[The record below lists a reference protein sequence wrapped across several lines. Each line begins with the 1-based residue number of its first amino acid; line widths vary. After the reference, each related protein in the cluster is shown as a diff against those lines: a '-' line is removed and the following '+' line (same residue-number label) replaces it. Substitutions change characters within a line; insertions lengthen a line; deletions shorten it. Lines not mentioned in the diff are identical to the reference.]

1 MAQLSSPGVSVTVV
15 DESFYTP
22 SAPGTVPLIIVASQE
37 NKQNAAGTG
46 TAVGTLKANAGKVY
60 LMTSQMDLGTTF
72 GIPFFQ
78 TDASNNPVHAGE
90 INEYGLQ
97 AAYSFLGV
105 SNRAYVVRADLNTS
119 QLQADAIEPTGAP
132 DNGTMWLDVANTS
145 FGIFEWN
152 SASATTTGGQS
163 FTKQTITVITD
174 VAQTTGA
181 SNYAP
186 LPSIGQVGDYVLVSV
201 TNLNKLWMKKYLTD
215 TAAGT
220 WVEVGSPAWKASWPT
235 AAGTVLSPTV
245 LSTGTSFTGYIP
257 QGTTRLSVISAV
269 TGSAVAVGQV
279 ISGSNVLANTRITA
293 VVNQAFT
300 GFISNGTSGVSGTV
314 LTALTGTPSL
324 GLVLSGGTITA
335 YTYIT
340 AQNTAIFTGTIVGTA
355 LTTSAPTGT
364 ITVGMV
370 LSGGTVSAGT
380 YIVSGSGS
388 SWVVNNS
395 QNTTATTGTT
405 WTVST
410 AQTAGTAGSPVSIT
424 GTSYT
429 IDDAPTAGTVN
440 GAITTGGDT
449 LVINGTTISGTNYA
463 NLATAINDA
472 GITGVTASELNGY
485 LQIYS
490 TGVNVVLSGTI
501 PALVGLSST
510 TYLAPKLQISAHTSV
525 PTYKTTENTGT
536 ANGNPT
542 GSIWVK
548 TTSVNQ
554 GADWII
560 KKYSSAAS
568 SWIEQPVRLFA
579 NNASALAA
587 LDSTGG
593 LKLAANTVYVK
604 YNDDEGATPYANFK
618 IYGYAGGGPTSVR
631 TSAFTATVP
640 ANNTYGF
647 TLQQSLPGT
656 GTLAQ
661 ASSVNYTLISGT
673 ATARAQT
680 FIAAVLAATNGDANV
695 AVVLNSDNSVTIT
708 HTAGGDIHFVDGG
721 NTPLAGLFTVGT
733 TANWYND
740 QPTAS
745 GSYIATLWRS
755 MNGTSAFAPASATAP
770 TTIPADGTLWYNS
783 VVDEVDLMIHDGSKW
798 VGYLNYN
805 QSSGGVGYGAD
816 RTDPAGPTVSA
827 TAPTTQSDGT
837 ALAHGDIWVDTS
849 DFDNY
854 PHIYKFNFL
863 TKKWVLVDNADQTTE
878 NGIVFHD
885 ARWTS
890 VGGDSVTAG
899 TGTPASISTLL
910 SSNFVDTDAPDPA
923 LYPKGMLLWNLR
935 RSGNNVLKFVKN
947 YIDVTERNTR
957 FGAGAGDAMTYYYP
971 HRWVSQASNQLD
983 GSGTFGRKSQR
994 SVVLNALNE
1003 LINSNQQIRDED
1015 SRQFNLLACPGYLE
1029 TLSTLIDLN
1038 TSRGETAF
1046 IVADTP
1052 ARLTPD
1058 ATSLS
1063 NWGQNVDGAAV
1074 DGELG
1079 LIAANAYAAVYYPW
1093 GYTTDL
1099 TGNNIVVPP
1108 SHIMLRT
1115 IALSDNVSY
1124 PWFAPAGVRR
1134 GGVTNASSVGYVDP
1148 LTGEFNTVAL
1158 NTGQR
1163 DTLAGVHV
1171 NPITY
1176 IAGTGLVAYG
1186 QKTRQLIA
1194 SSLDR
1199 INVARLVI
1207 YLRYQLNQI
1216 AKPYVFEPNDT
1227 QTRNEIK
1234 NQIES
1239 MLLELTGQ
1247 RALYDYIVVCDTSN
1261 NTPSR
1266 IDANELH
1273 VDIAIEPVKAVEF
1286 IYIPL
1291 RLENTGGVKAL
1302 G

>member
-1 MAQLSSPGVSVTVV
+1 
-15 DESFYTP
+15 
-22 SAPGTVPLIIVASQE
+22 
-37 NKQNAAGTG
+37 
-46 TAVGTLKANAGKVY
+46 
-60 LMTSQMDLGTTF
+60 
-72 GIPFFQ
+72 
-78 TDASNNPVHAGE
+78 
-90 INEYGLQ
+90 
-97 AAYSFLGV
+97 
-105 SNRAYVVRADLNTS
+105 
-119 QLQADAIEPTGAP
+119 
-132 DNGTMWLDVANTS
+132 
-145 FGIFEWN
+145 
-152 SASATTTGGQS
+152 
-163 FTKQTITVITD
+163 
-174 VAQTTGA
+174 
-181 SNYAP
+181 
-186 LPSIGQVGDYVLVSV
+186 
-201 TNLNKLWMKKYLTD
+201 
-215 TAAGT
+215 
-220 WVEVGSPAWKASWPT
+220 
-235 AAGTVLSPTV
+235 
-245 LSTGTSFTGYIP
+245 
-257 QGTTRLSVISAV
+257 
-269 TGSAVAVGQV
+269 
-279 ISGSNVLANTRITA
+279 
-293 VVNQAFT
+293 
-300 GFISNGTSGVSGTV
+300 
-314 LTALTGTPSL
+314 
-324 GLVLSGGTITA
+324 
-335 YTYIT
+335 
-340 AQNTAIFTGTIVGTA
+340 
-355 LTTSAPTGT
+355 
-364 ITVGMV
+364 
-370 LSGGTVSAGT
+370 
-380 YIVSGSGS
+380 
-388 SWVVNNS
+388 
-395 QNTTATTGTT
+395 
-405 WTVST
+405 
-410 AQTAGTAGSPVSIT
+410 
-424 GTSYT
+424 
-429 IDDAPTAGTVN
+429 
-440 GAITTGGDT
+440 
-449 LVINGTTISGTNYA
+449 
-463 NLATAINDA
+463 
-472 GITGVTASELNGY
+472 
-485 LQIYS
+485 
-490 TGVNVVLSGTI
+490 
-501 PALVGLSST
+501 
-510 TYLAPKLQISAHTSV
+510 
-525 PTYKTTENTGT
+525 
-536 ANGNPT
+536 
-542 GSIWVK
+542 
-548 TTSVNQ
+548 
-554 GADWII
+554 
-560 KKYSSAAS
+560 
-568 SWIEQPVRLFA
+568 
-579 NNASALAA
+579 
-587 LDSTGG
+587 
-593 LKLAANTVYVK
+593 
-604 YNDDEGATPYANFK
+604 
-618 IYGYAGGGPTSVR
+618 
-631 TSAFTATVP
+631 
-640 ANNTYGF
+640 
-647 TLQQSLPGT
+647 
-656 GTLAQ
+656 
-661 ASSVNYTLISGT
+661 
-673 ATARAQT
+673 
-680 FIAAVLAATNGDANV
+680 
-695 AVVLNSDNSVTIT
+695 
-708 HTAGGDIHFVDGG
+708 
-721 NTPLAGLFTVGT
+721 
-733 TANWYND
+733 
-740 QPTAS
+740 
-745 GSYIATLWRS
+745 

-770 TTIPADGTLWYNS
+770 TTIPADGTLWYSS
-783 VVDEVDLMIHDGSKW
+783 VIDEVDLMIHDGTKW
-798 VGYLNYN
+798 VGYLNLN
-805 QSSGGVGYGAD
+805 QSSGGNGYGAD

-878 NGIVFHD
+878 NGVVFAD
-885 ARWTS
+885 ARWTAA
-890 VGGDSVTAG
+890 GGDQTTPG

-923 LYPKGMLLWNLR
+923 LYPKGILLWNLR
-935 RSGNNVLKFVKN
+935 RSGNNVVKFVKD

-971 HRWVSQASNQLD
+971 HRWVSQAPNQLN
-983 GSGTFGRKSQR
+983 GAGTFGRKAQR

-1074 DGELG
+1074 DGETG
-1079 LIAANAYAAVYYPW
+1079 LIATNSYAAVYYPW

-1148 LTGEFNTVAL
+1148 ITGEFNTVAL

-1234 NQIES
+1234 NQIEA